1 MAGIGSH
8 KEGCGLHFAGF
19 HSQALPALPF
29 LQQVIVDG
37 ALLRAVLAVE
47 GVFAL
52 DYAYMGPESK
62 LPAGI
67 PQSNGHI
74 EVRHGGVFNGGILQR
89 SMFKAD
95 GTAGHH
101 HVPGTDLQINAAAG
115 AYPDEGI
122 RADVAELLQSDDS
135 RGAADACGA
144 DGNLLPQEGAGI
156 DVVLP
161 VHADMYRIVE
171 ISGDGL
177 TAARVTGQEHIAT
190 HIAFGAVDMIL
201 LFGLLHSAF
210 SFV

>member
-29 LQQVIVDG
+29 LQQVIVDR

-47 GVFAL
+47 GVLAL
-52 DYAYMGPESK
+52 DYAYMGPESQF
-62 LPAGI
+62 PAGI
-67 PQSNGHI
+67 PQGNSHI

-89 SMFKAD
+89 GMFKAD
-95 GTAGHH
+95 GTAGDHH
-101 HVPGTDLQINAAAG
+101 IPGTDLQIDTAAG

-122 RADVAELLQSDDS
+122 CADVAELLQSDDS
-135 RGAADACGA
+135 RGAANAGGTDR
-144 DGNLLPQEGAGI
+144 NLLSQEGAGI

-161 VHADMYRIVE
+161 VHADMYRAVE

-177 TAARVTGQEHIAT
+177 TAARVTGQEHIAA